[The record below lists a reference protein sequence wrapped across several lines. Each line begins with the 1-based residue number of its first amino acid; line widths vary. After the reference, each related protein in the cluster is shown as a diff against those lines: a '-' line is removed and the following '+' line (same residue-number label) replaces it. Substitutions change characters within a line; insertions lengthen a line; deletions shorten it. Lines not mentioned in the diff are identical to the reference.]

1 MTKHADRI
9 RAVVALGLVFGA
21 VALAAPLSGQEVDVR
36 WQPFLGCWEPTGQG
50 AEADLVCIQAAEEP
64 GAVQIVTLSGAEV
77 IGRELIR
84 VDGRRHP
91 VSRETCTGWEE
102 GFFSSD
108 DERIYVRASVSC
120 EGGAVRETSGVLAMA
135 SPTEWL
141 DIRTAGAPGRQ
152 VAWVQRYVPADPAL
166 AQAAGFEAATG
177 VSHWSARV
185 ARMTASQPLDVDDVI
200 EASALVSPEAV
211 QALVAERADR
221 FQLSASQLLRM
232 ADAGVSEQVID
243 VTVAVSYPQ
252 QFRLNAAGPEVATSA
267 LDRGSLRRRWV
278 GGPGMGWYD
287 YDPFYAP
294 WGYRYGYYG
303 YGYGYS
309 PYAYGYGWGG
319 GGYGY
324 GGWGYGGT
332 TPTVI
337 VVDRVGSSGGNQG
350 GRVVAGRGYSRGSS
364 GGSGGQQ
371 GAPASAPS
379 SSSGSAGAS
388 GTTSGGGSSTGRTAV
403 PRGSGGGGG

>member
-1 MTKHADRI
+1 M
-9 RAVVALGLVFGA
+9 LLSFVFGA
-21 VALAAPLSGQEVDVR
+21 AALAAPLSGQAVDVR

-50 AEADLVCIQAAEEP
+50 AEADLVCIQAAEET
-64 GAVQIVTLSGAEV
+64 GVVEIVTLSGAEV
-77 IGRELIR
+77 ISRELIR

-108 DERIYVRASVSC
+108 DERIYLRASVSC

-221 FQLSASQLLRM
+221 FQLSSRQILRM
-232 ADAGVSEQVID
+232 ADAGVAEQVID
-243 VTVAVSYPQ
+243 VTVAVSYPE
-252 QFRLNAAGPEVATSA
+252 QFRFSAAGPDVATSA

-294 WGYRYGYYG
+294 WGSRYGYYG

-309 PYAYGYGWGG
+309 PYAYGWG

-332 TPTVI
+332 PTVI
-337 VVDRVGSSGGNQG
+337 VVDRVGSGGNQG

-364 GGSGGQQ
+364 GSAGSAGSSGGQRS
-371 GAPASAPS
+371 APAAAPS
-379 SSSGSAGAS
+379 SSGGSSSGAAS
-388 GTTSGGGSSTGRTAV
+388 SGGSSTGRTAK
-403 PRGSGGGGG
+403 PRGSGGG